1 MSWEK
6 LDNDDRREMERNNS
20 PILAILE
27 WIIIIMVFAGI
38 LYSCVKG

>member
-20 PILAILE
+20 PILAIFE
-27 WIIIIMVFAGI
+27 WIIIIIVFAAM

>member
-20 PILAILE
+20 PILAIIE
-27 WIIIIMVFAGI
+27 WIIIILVFAAM

>member
-27 WIIIIMVFAGI
+27 WIIIILVFAAM